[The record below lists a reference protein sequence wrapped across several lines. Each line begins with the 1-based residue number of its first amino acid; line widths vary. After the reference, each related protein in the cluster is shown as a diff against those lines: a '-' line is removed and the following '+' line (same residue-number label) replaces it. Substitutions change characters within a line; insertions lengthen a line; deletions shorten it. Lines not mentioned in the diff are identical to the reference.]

1 MEKNSKVNGRDTKL
15 FPSESTDGKQ
25 QNLVLPFESYG
36 KAAENSTK
44 GMRLQI
50 LLKKGSWTIPNAL
63 LAQKLERGKQDLG
76 KERQR

>member
-1 MEKNSKVNGRDTKL
+1 MEKNSKVNGIDTKL
-15 FPSESTDGKQ
+15 LPSESTDDKQ
-25 QNLVLPFESYG
+25 QNLLLPFESYG

-63 LAQKLERGKQDLG
+63 LVQKLERGKQDLG